1 MRQNIKQI
9 GIFIILR
16 KKKKSNEQQK
26 GISTVDLVKLYMSN
40 SLNKEN
46 TKPSSPQFS

>member
-9 GIFIILR
+9 GTSIILR

-26 GISTVDLVKLYMSN
+26 GISTVDAI
-40 SLNKEN
+40 
-46 TKPSSPQFS
+46 